1 MKQDKKY
8 RKKKTLNANYPV
20 LACMIMYE
28 LNLCMITLHV
38 PLQDLNAII
47 YTFFLPNRDAK

>member
-20 LACMIMYE
+20 LTCMIMYE
-28 LNLCMITLHV
+28 LN
-38 PLQDLNAII
+38 
-47 YTFFLPNRDAK
+47 